1 MRIDNNGITHCLLVL
16 GSDTEDGI
24 LINSEGYNY
33 ARYSAYIPNIRQ
45 SVTLEQFP
53 ALESFNKRMIDV
65 TNSIMN
71 QAIASCEESGDP
83 EYRVD
88 INKYNRVGE
97 PAVYPALIDDM
108 LKDSGNVDETIL
120 YSDSI
125 ELMLNSNAIDICFIF
140 NIT

>member
-1 MRIDNNGITHCLLVL
+1 M
-16 GSDTEDGI
+16 
-24 LINSEGYNY
+24 
-33 ARYSAYIPNIRQ
+33 
-45 SVTLEQFP
+45 TLEQFP
-53 ALESFNKRMIDV
+53 ALESFNKRMINV

-108 LKDSGNVDETIL
+108 LRDLGTLFARLQLAFFIVRL
-120 YSDSI
+120 YQFS
-125 ELMLNSNAIDICFIF
+125 A
-140 NIT
+140 